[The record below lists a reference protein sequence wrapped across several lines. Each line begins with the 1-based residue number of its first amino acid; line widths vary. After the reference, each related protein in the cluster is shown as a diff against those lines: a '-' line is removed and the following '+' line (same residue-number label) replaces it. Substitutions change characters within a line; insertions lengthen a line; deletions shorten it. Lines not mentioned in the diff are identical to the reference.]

1 MIELA
6 KFILETFKPK
16 KVVEVG
22 IGNYLD
28 VALMLSKYCKV
39 VATDVRK
46 ISVPKDIKFYI
57 DDIMNPHIKIYE
69 DADLIYS
76 IRPSVSLLPYIAKV
90 ARRVK
95 ANMLI
100 LPLKTDYFDINL
112 GFRYTYLIN
121 FKKLHF
127 YLFSNKELNLPDH
140 VIVSKFNNRVLQM

>member
-28 VALMLSKYCKV
+28 IALMLSKHCKV
-39 VATDVRK
+39 VATDVRR
-46 ISVPKDIKFYI
+46 INVPMSIEFYV

-76 IRPSVSLLPYIAKV
+76 IRPPVSLISYIARV
-90 ARRVK
+90 ARKIK

-121 FKKLHF
+121 IKKLHL
-127 YLFSNKELNLPDH
+127 YLFSNKKLNLRDCS
-140 VIVSKFNNRVLQM
+140 VISRILQM